1 MIWWKEALMAAVG
14 LCSGLAVA
22 GGLFALII
30 ALGLVAKFAD
40 QTHTARYILLYE
52 DAVAAGGI
60 LGNLVSIYSPSLPFG
75 DAGVGIFGI
84 CGRLGDGTD
93 RDYQYHTDLCTPH
106 GSAQRTGAFDSQ
118 HGAGT
123 DCRSSYF
130 LFLPI
135 LGTAVRKDIWHERIY
150 GA

>member
-84 CGRLGDGTD
+84 FAGIFVGAWAMALTEIINIIPIFARRMDLRRGLELLIASMALGRT
-93 RDYQYHTDLCTPH
+93 
-106 GSAQRTGAFDSQ
+106 AGALIFYC
-118 HGAGT
+118 
-123 DCRSSYF
+123 CRF
-130 LFLPI
+130 
-135 LGTAVRKDIWHERIY
+135 
-150 GA
+150 